1 MAEHLVLVGGGHAH
15 MTVMLHTAEYIKRGH
30 RVTLISASPYHYYSG
45 MGPGLMSGIY
55 KPQEVRF
62 HIKKMVEERGATFVE
77 AEVERVDAAKRL
89 LHMTDREPVSYDVAS
104 FNTGS
109 KVSLDGIGSPGET
122 VIPVKPIINLH
133 KASFSI
139 ARRSASKKLD
149 IIVIGGGPAGVEIAA
164 NAWRLLRNSSNA
176 ASISIIGG
184 SRLLSRFPEKA
195 RRLVINSLAGRG
207 IQVLEEVKVQSIEN
221 NVAVLSDGGK
231 LPFDY
236 AFVAVGVRPSEL
248 FKVSEIPTGPGG
260 GMLVNAHLQSVGHP
274 ELFGGG
280 DCIEMEGYSLARV
293 GVHAV
298 RQNPL
303 LKHNLM
309 AALEGGQMKPFV
321 PKEDYML
328 ILNMGDNRG
337 ILKKNDLVL
346 NGRLSFL
353 LKDYIDR
360 RFMRKFQVSGELDEP
375 EFGDLS
381 LRC

>member
-1 MAEHLVLVGGGHAH
+1 MSKHLVLVGGGHAH
-15 MTVMLHTAEYIKRGH
+15 MTVMLNIAEYLKKGH
-30 RVTLISASPYHYYSG
+30 RVTLVSASPYHYYSG
-45 MGPGLMSGIY
+45 MGPGLLGGTY

-62 HIKKMVEERGATFVE
+62 HIKKMVEERGASFIE
-77 AEVERVDAAKRL
+77 GEIGRIDAAKHL
-89 LHMTDREPVSYDVAS
+89 LYLTNGEAVGYDVAS

-109 KVSLDGIGSPGET
+109 KVSLGGIAPPGET

-139 ARRSASKKLD
+139 TKECAAKKLD

-164 NAWRLLRNSSNA
+164 NVWRLLRNSSNGA
-176 ASISIIGG
+176 NIFIVGG

-195 RRLVINSLAGRG
+195 RRLALKSLIDRG
-207 IQVLEEVKVQSIEN
+207 IHVLEGVKVQSIEN
-221 NVAVLSDGGK
+221 KEAVLSDGGK

-236 AFVAVGVRPSEL
+236 AFIAVGVRPSEL
-248 FKVSEIPTGPGG
+248 FKASDIPTGPGDG
-260 GMLVNAHLQSVGHP
+260 LLVNAYLQSVVYP

-280 DCIEMEGYSLARV
+280 DCIELQGHSLAKV

-303 LKHNLM
+303 LKRNLM
-309 AALEGGQMKPFV
+309 AALEGGRMEVFV

-328 ILNMGDNRG
+328 ILNMGNNKG
-337 ILKKNDLVL
+337 ILKKNDWVW
-346 NGRLSFL
+346 NGWLSFL

-360 RFMRKFQVSGELDEP
+360 RFMKKFQVSGELEEP
-375 EFGDLS
+375 VMSDLS
-381 LRC
+381 F

>member
-1 MAEHLVLVGGGHAH
+1 
-15 MTVMLHTAEYIKRGH
+15 MTVMLNIAEYLKKGH
-30 RVTLISASPYHYYSG
+30 RVTLVSASPYHYYSG
-45 MGPGLMSGIY
+45 MGPGLLGGTY

-62 HIKKMVEERGATFVE
+62 HIKKMVEERGASFIE
-77 AEVERVDAAKRL
+77 GEIGRIDAAKHL
-89 LHMTDREPVSYDVAS
+89 LYLTNGEAVGYDVAS

-109 KVSLDGIGSPGET
+109 KVSLGGIAPPGET

-139 ARRSASKKLD
+139 TKECAAKKLD

-164 NAWRLLRNSSNA
+164 NVWRLLRNSSNGA
-176 ASISIIGG
+176 NIFIVGG

-195 RRLVINSLAGRG
+195 RRLALKSLIDRG
-207 IQVLEEVKVQSIEN
+207 IHVLEGVKVQSIEN
-221 NVAVLSDGGK
+221 KEAVLSDGGK

-236 AFVAVGVRPSEL
+236 AFIAVGVRPSEL
-248 FKVSEIPTGPGG
+248 FKASDIPTGPGDG
-260 GMLVNAHLQSVGHP
+260 LLVNAYLQSVVYP

-280 DCIEMEGYSLARV
+280 DCIELQGYSLAKV

-303 LKHNLM
+303 LKRNLM
-309 AALEGGQMKPFV
+309 AALEGGRMEVFV

-328 ILNMGDNRG
+328 ILNMGNNKG
-337 ILKKNDLVL
+337 ILKKNDWVW
-346 NGRLSFL
+346 NGWLSFL

-360 RFMRKFQVSGELDEP
+360 RFMKKFQVSGELEEP
-375 EFGDLS
+375 VMSDLS
-381 LRC
+381 F